1 MSYGDTDCSVC
12 VCVCVCVSMPL
23 YQLGLFSADTDAHNI
38 TRPFSRFP
46 SLSLSLS
53 LSLLW
58 RALPLPRF
66 SPLSRLSSSALH
78 LLLPSCLIILRLRA
92 ALRPRQ
98 VMLHGGAH
106 RWVIKARRREDR
118 SGLFFSSGNTH

>member
-12 VCVCVCVSMPL
+12 VCVCMCVSMPL

-53 LSLLW
+53 LSSGARSLSPGSLLYPVSPPLLCTCSSPP
-58 RALPLPRF
+58 AL
-66 SPLSRLSSSALH
+66 LSSDSE
-78 LLLPSCLIILRLRA
+78 
-92 ALRPRQ
+92 Q
-98 VMLHGGAH
+98 
-106 RWVIKARRREDR
+106 R
-118 SGLFFSSGNTH
+118 SVLVK